1 MTSTRPITRIR
12 AAGGIVV
19 RRARKGPK
27 VLLIHRPRYNDWTF
41 PKGKVDPGETFKQA
55 ALREVE
61 EETGYHCIA
70 HRPRLASLQYYDGSG
85 RSKEVRYWI
94 MTVDKGKFT
103 PNKEV
108 DEIDWVR
115 LPKVEGKLSY
125 SRDRRLYRAVLRSG
139 RLDTVV

>member
-1 MTSTRPITRIR
+1 MPAVRPISRVK

-27 VLLIHRPRYNDWTF
+27 VLLIHRPGYNDWSF

-61 EETGYHCIA
+61 EETGYRCIA
-70 HRPRLASLQYYDGSG
+70 HKPRLASLQYYDGSG
-85 RSKEVRYWI
+85 RSKEVRYWV
-94 MTVDKGKFT
+94 MTVEKGTFT

-115 LPKVEGKLSY
+115 LDKVERKLSY

-139 RLDTVV
+139 RLDSVV